1 VIDLLDKT
9 GFRTYSEL
17 IAETDAYER
26 RLLLECHAAYHEE
39 RAKAAESGGGGGPS
53 MPGL

>member
-9 GFRTYSEL
+9 GFRSYSEF
-17 IAETDAYER
+17 IEATDEYER

-39 RAKAAESGGGGGPS
+39 RERAMDSGGSGPS